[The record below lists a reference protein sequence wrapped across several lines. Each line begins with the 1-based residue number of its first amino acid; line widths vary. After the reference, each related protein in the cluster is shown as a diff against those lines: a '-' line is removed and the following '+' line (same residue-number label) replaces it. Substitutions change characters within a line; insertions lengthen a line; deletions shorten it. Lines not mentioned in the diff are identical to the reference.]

1 MAEICI
7 TIRYGDGREEQ
18 RDLKTDNSTG
28 RSLQDL
34 ALDEGLSIGGACG
47 GLGLCTT
54 CRVQVIAGA
63 EALGK
68 LTRAEKE
75 FRSQGLLKEN
85 ERLACQI
92 APTHNLSII
101 VEK

>member
-7 TIRYGDGREEQ
+7 TVRYGAEKEEIV
-18 RDLKTDNSTG
+18 RITTDNPTG
-28 RSLQDL
+28 RTLQDL

-54 CRVQVIAGA
+54 CRVQVVAGA
-63 EALGK
+63 EKLGK

-75 FRSQGLLKEN
+75 FLSQGLLKDN

-92 APTHNLSII
+92 SPTHDLSVI